1 VSNWNHLQ
9 NSIDDMDAATR
20 IKDTVSLH
28 LVAASDLMD
37 VVGHWCAF
45 KLRDGTGDNTLYPSK
60 DEAISHQLGNPKD
73 YCYLRITPDGISVKD
88 ALVYLRMNRNP
99 LIDTTAP
106 EHIINPVLFPRFS
119 NLTPTQRETLRKRA
133 ERDAK
138 NAH

>member
-1 VSNWNHLQ
+1 MSKGSFLQ
-9 NSIDDMDAATR
+9 NSIADQDAATR

-28 LVAASDLMD
+28 LVAASDVFD
-37 VVGHWCAF
+37 AVGQWCAF
-45 KLRDGTGDNTLYPSK
+45 KLADGTGDNTLYPSK
-60 DEAISHQLGNPKD
+60 DEAINHQHGNPKD

-88 ALVYLRMNRNP
+88 ALIYLRMNRNP
-99 LIDTTAP
+99 MIDTTAP

-119 NLTPTQRETLRKRA
+119 NLTPTQKETLRKRA